1 MTMPRMTAWN
11 VVFLVFM
18 ALGLAAAAYHFAS
31 ERYANGI
38 IAAGAALLG
47 LVVLLSDKAV
57 SNAAP
62 APEPELDDQRRSMPS
77 LGPGGVAEAER
88 ELWLSGGIIAG
99 FAATIVMSMALV
111 ISYLITG
118 SLGSET
124 GNQVDRWFWG
134 LANNRLTDGI
144 YDVPLAAFSINLL
157 AGLGWALVYTRFA
170 ESRLRGPG
178 WWRGMVFSL
187 LPWALSLIVFFPLIG
202 AGFLGLGLNAGPLPA
217 IGNLILHLI
226 FGATLGA
233 VFAVPDVSVAGT
245 SAGAR
250 TAKAENV
257 GTAIGLVA
265 GLTGGLAVGAVL
277 AAIFA
282 TDGNS
287 GLNITLA
294 AGGFGTVAGAL
305 IGPFLGLDWGSRHET
320 SG

>member
-1 MTMPRMTAWN
+1 MTLPRLTVWN
-11 VVFLVFM
+11 VVFLVVM
-18 ALGLAAAAYHFAS
+18 ALGFAAAAYHVAS

-47 LVVLLSDKAV
+47 LVVLLTDTS
-57 SNAAP
+57 SPAP
-62 APEPELDDQRRSMPS
+62 APQRSPEPRGRPS
-77 LGPGGVAEAER
+77 LGPGGAAEAER

-111 ISYLITG
+111 LAYLITG
-118 SLGSET
+118 SIGSET
-124 GNQVDRWFWG
+124 GGRIDRWFWG

-187 LPWALSLIVFFPLIG
+187 LPWVLSLVVFFPLIG
-202 AGFLGLGLNAGPLPA
+202 AGFLGMDLNAGPLPA
-217 IGNLILHLI
+217 IGNLILHLVY
-226 FGATLGA
+226 GATLGT
-233 VFAVPDVSVAGT
+233 VFAVPDVSRAST
-245 SAGAR
+245 AAGAR
-250 TAKAENV
+250 TAKAEND
-257 GTAIGLVA
+257 GAAIGLVA
-265 GLTGGLAVGAVL
+265 GLTGGLAIGAVL
-277 AAIFA
+277 AAVFA
-282 TDGNS
+282 TDVNA

-305 IGPFLGLDWGSRHET
+305 IGPFLGLDWGARHEP
-320 SG
+320 S